1 MHHSQ
6 KGGCRKSSKNQSLKT
21 ELQNLTTSTCK
32 ESLMK
37 KHTLEADGFEEVKI
51 EYGMT
56 DGSMYTDSCSG
67 GRSDC
72 CTRTC
77 SRDAN
82 FTASEDA
89 WEAFL
94 KIEGGQVQY

>member
-1 MHHSQ
+1 MHQ
-6 KGGCRKSSKNQSLKT
+6 KNGGDLVTQH
-21 ELQNLTTSTCK
+21 QTST
-32 ESLMK
+32 LLTDIIPITFVRK
-37 KHTLEADGFEEVKI
+37 KTMQNPNLEIDGFEEVRI
-51 EYGMT
+51 EYGMA

-67 GRSDC
+67 SRSDC

-77 SRDAN
+77 SRDGN

-89 WEAFL
+89 WEVFL

>member
-1 MHHSQ
+1 M
-6 KGGCRKSSKNQSLKT
+6 
-21 ELQNLTTSTCK
+21 QNP
-32 ESLMK
+32 
-37 KHTLEADGFEEVKI
+37 TLGADGFEEVKI
-51 EYGMT
+51 EYGMA

-67 GRSDC
+67 SRSDC

-77 SRDAN
+77 SRDGN

>member
-1 MHHSQ
+1 M
-6 KGGCRKSSKNQSLKT
+6 KNRT
-21 ELQNLTTSTCK
+21 VNP
-32 ESLMK
+32 
-37 KHTLEADGFEEVKI
+37 TLEADGFEEVKI
-51 EYGMT
+51 EYGMA
-56 DGSMYTDSCSG
+56 DGNMYTGSCSG

-77 SRDAN
+77 SRDGN
-82 FTASEDA
+82 FTVSEDA

>member
-1 MHHSQ
+1 MQ
-6 KGGCRKSSKNQSLKT
+6 KPI
-21 ELQNLTTSTCK
+21 
-32 ESLMK
+32 
-37 KHTLEADGFEEVKI
+37 LEIDGFEEVKI

-56 DGSMYTDSCSG
+56 DGKDYTATCSG

-77 SRDAN
+77 SRDGN
-82 FTASEDA
+82 FAASEEA